1 MIATY
6 AIAFLASFIFIFLKA
21 FQQLNVVHRQFLLVV
36 PTSMA
41 MATCEVAVIALVARQ
56 GWGWIVFFTGLGGG
70 LGCVVAMYF
79 HTFTQ
84 KRTSP

>member
-1 MIATY
+1 MHLNLL
-6 AIAFLASFIFIFLKA
+6 AFCASFIFIFLKA
-21 FQQLNVVHRQFLLVV
+21 FQQLNVVHRQYLLVI

-41 MATCEVAVIALVARQ
+41 MSVCEIGVVALVVKQ
-56 GWGWIVFFTGLGGG
+56 GWGWIVLFTGLGGG

-84 KRTSP
+84 RRS